1 MTFTYWHI
9 NNCLEGISGW
19 FPITVSPNVSSE
31 DNMDASGYHGNYL
44 HRVVGGVELE
54 VKFAHHNDREKVI
67 HAGRNV
73 GWSPVDLQVEDE
85 EEWMSDGG

>member
-1 MTFTYWHI
+1 
-9 NNCLEGISGW
+9 
-19 FPITVSPNVSSE
+19 
-31 DNMDASGYHGNYL
+31 MDASGYHGNYL

-85 EEWMSDGG
+85 EEWMSDGEYRHRYFIIKGYLVGRHHNI

>member
-1 MTFTYWHI
+1 
-9 NNCLEGISGW
+9 
-19 FPITVSPNVSSE
+19 
-31 DNMDASGYHGNYL
+31 MDASGYHGNYL

-85 EEWMSDGG
+85 EEWMSDGRWRHRYFIIKGYLVGRHHNISIQCRVIFQEGL

>member
-1 MTFTYWHI
+1 
-9 NNCLEGISGW
+9 
-19 FPITVSPNVSSE
+19 
-31 DNMDASGYHGNYL
+31 MDASGYHGNYL

-73 GWSPVDLQVEDE
+73 GWSPVDVEMEDE
-85 EEWMSDGG
+85 EEWLSDGELMVFSGVINSSNPLSSV